1 MFGLYTKKQV
11 AQEIEKAQF
20 EDYQRH
26 MIEERFERIEKR
38 LHKLEFRL
46 KHGTDKLKVGEPI
59 PVTGD
64 DCGPCHDE
72 DFG

>member
-20 EDYQRH
+20 EDYRRR

-38 LHKLEFRL
+38 LWKLE
-46 KHGTDKLKVGEPI
+46 HPNGT
-59 PVTGD
+59 PVDEACTT
-64 DCGPCHDE
+64 CSPCPEE